1 VLKDAAK
8 SFSKKVQDIS
18 EFYSSVLPFEFQNG
32 NERITYHDA
41 CHLVHSQKISTQPRK
56 VLNSIKGIKYR
67 ELEEASWCCG
77 SAGIYN
83 ITRYDDSM
91 KILDRKIDN
100 IKKSNA
106 DKIITSNP
114 GCIAQIEYGLRK
126 NNLQI
131 SVEHLATFLNK
142 LLK

>member
-1 VLKDAAK
+1 
-8 SFSKKVQDIS
+8 
-18 EFYSSVLPFEFQNG
+18 
-32 NERITYHDA
+32 
-41 CHLVHSQKISTQPRK
+41 